1 MIAAGRFFEPAGFV
15 FLHGRL
21 FRQKGNGL
29 VRVRC
34 GGREVRRFVSGTGKP
49 ADEVTISLFREAWR
63 LFRNSY
69 FCVRLSENFSRSL
82 RSFRVTL
89 RDDALLGGLPVRI
102 VFVEGIPLV

>member
-1 MIAAGRFFEPAGFV
+1 MIAAGRFKEPAGFV

-69 FCVRLSENFSRSL
+69 FCDKDYRRIFPMIATVLSRNASRPMPCPADC
-82 RSFRVTL
+82 R
-89 RDDALLGGLPVRI
+89 
-102 VFVEGIPLV
+102 